1 MNWLIWLFTP
11 HHSKSIDK
19 KNFLFTQLDGIGVGI
34 TNSAATF
41 LPVFLSRLSATNFQ
55 VSLLTSLPAFAGLLL
70 AIPFGRFL
78 EKRKSIVPWYSYTR
92 LLYALGYVLSGVVP
106 FILPEKSWI
115 LAILVIWG
123 LVAIPQTIL
132 MITFNVVMS
141 GVGGDEG
148 RYELMSRRWAILGI
162 VTAFSIFLS
171 GFFLKLFPFPRNYQ
185 LLLMVLASGAALSVY
200 SSNRLK
206 IPNLTKS
213 NEVARDS
220 QISKRPSLV
229 KIIWSEKPFLAT
241 VSKRTLFTIGIA
253 MGVPLFPLYYVR
265 TINASDG
272 WIATIGTIQTVVMV
286 IGYFLWMQQSRT
298 RESKTILVWTTLG
311 IALYPILV
319 ALTKNLW
326 LIALYAAFSGFF
338 QAGLDLVMFD
348 DLMKSIPLEFSST
361 FVAVYQSL
369 QYLFAII
376 APLIGS
382 LVADKFGLAIALIT
396 TGVLRLIGFLLLS
409 VDKKLFHSQTV

>member
-11 HHSKSIDK
+11 HHAKSINK

-78 EKRKSIVPWYSYTR
+78 EKRKNIVPWYSYTR
-92 LLYALGYVLSGVVP
+92 LLYALGYVLSGLVP

-115 LAILVIWG
+115 LAILIIWG
-123 LVAIPQTIL
+123 VVAIPQTIL
-132 MITFNVVMS
+132 SILFNVVMNR
-141 GVGGDEG
+141 VGGEEG
-148 RYELMSRRWAILGI
+148 RFELMSRRWAILGI
-162 VTAFSIFLS
+162 VTAISIFLS
-171 GFFLKLFPFPRNYQ
+171 GLFLKAFPFPHNYQ
-185 LLLMVLASGAALSVY
+185 LLLVILASGAILSVY

-206 IPNLTKS
+206 IPNLSKS
-213 NEVARDS
+213 VDNTS
-220 QISKRPSLV
+220 QAQITKRPSLL
-229 KIIWSEKPFLAT
+229 KLIWSEKPFLAT

-253 MGVPLFPLYYVR
+253 MGAPLFPLYYVR
-265 TINASDG
+265 IINASDG
-272 WIATIGTIQTVVMV
+272 WIATIGTIQTVIMV

-298 RESKTILVWTTLG
+298 RESKSILLWTTLG

-319 ALTKNLW
+319 ALTNNLW
-326 LIALYAAFSGFF
+326 LITLYAAFSGFF

-348 DLMKSIPLEFSST
+348 DLMKSIPLELSST

-376 APLIGS
+376 APLLGS
-382 LVADKFGLAIALIT
+382 LLADKFGLAVALT
-396 TGVLRLIGFLLLS
+396 FSGVLRLIGFLMLS
-409 VDKKLFHSQTV
+409 IDRKHFSSQI

>member
-11 HHSKSIDK
+11 HQTKSINK

-78 EKRKSIVPWYSYTR
+78 EKRKNIVPWYSYTR
-92 LLYALGYVLSGVVP
+92 LLYALGYVLSGLVP

-115 LAILVIWG
+115 LAILIIWG
-123 LVAIPQTIL
+123 VVAIPQTIL
-132 MITFNVVMS
+132 SILFNVVMNR
-141 GVGGDEG
+141 VGGEEG
-148 RYELMSRRWAILGI
+148 RFELMSRRWAILGI
-162 VTAFSIFLS
+162 VTAISIFLS
-171 GFFLKLFPFPRNYQ
+171 GLFLKAFPFPHNYQ
-185 LLLMVLASGAALSVY
+185 LLLVILASGAILSVY

-206 IPNLTKS
+206 IPNLSKS
-213 NEVARDS
+213 VDNTS
-220 QISKRPSLV
+220 QAQITKRPSLL
-229 KIIWSEKPFLAT
+229 KLIWSEKPFLAT

-253 MGVPLFPLYYVR
+253 MGAPLFPLYYVR
-265 TINASDG
+265 IINASDG
-272 WIATIGTIQTVVMV
+272 WIATIGTIQTVIMV

-298 RESKTILVWTTLG
+298 RESKSILLWTTLG

-326 LIALYAAFSGFF
+326 LITLYAAFSGFF

-348 DLMKSIPLEFSST
+348 DLMKSIPLELSST

-376 APLIGS
+376 APLLGS
-382 LVADKFGLAIALIT
+382 LLADKFGLAIALT
-396 TGVLRLIGFLLLS
+396 FSGVLRLIGFLMLS
-409 VDKKLFHSQTV
+409 IDRKHFSSQI